1 MNIQDY
7 IPHGMIVAFAS
18 VVSYVFRDHVKQDDS
33 RFAEIKQGFT
43 DVTSRQTEIADK
55 MAANHAEILKVLL
68 TAANDR
74 ANVAAMIEN
83 RDDPRA

>member
-55 MAANHAEILKVLL
+55 MATNHAEILKVLF
-68 TAANDR
+68 TAATDR
-74 ANVAAMIEN
+74 ANFQSLLEH